1 MLSQCFLR
9 SDFMKNPLQLALNA
23 VLLIAVAVLFY
34 LHFASKPAAPAPVAA
49 KSAAATPAAPAA
61 DSAAT
66 PAPAAPAKP
75 APAAPAAPED
85 NVRKVAYVEST
96 KLLDNYKGL
105 QDARRAFERKAAGW
119 QKQHEA
125 GVRALQA
132 AVQTYQK
139 SAGGMTDEQRAA
151 TEQRLAAQE
160 QQVAQRQQ
168 QLQQQAQ
175 QEEAQMTEKV
185 LTKVNKLLEGY
196 GKENDYDLILVAGGG
211 TIAYARQG
219 LDITDIVL
227 KRLNA
232 EYAAGKK

>member
-1 MLSQCFLR
+1 
-9 SDFMKNPLQLALNA
+9 MKNSSLQLALNA
-23 VLLIAVAVLFY
+23 VLLIAVGVLFY
-34 LHFASKPAAPAPVAA
+34 LHFARPAAAPAPVAA
-49 KSAAATPAAPAA
+49 KPAAPVAAPAEKPDSAEATTPAAPPAAPAA
-61 DSAAT
+61 A
-66 PAPAAPAKP
+66 
-75 APAAPAAPED
+75 ED

-125 GVRALQA
+125 GVRALQT

-139 SAGGMTDEQRAA
+139 SAAGMTDEQRAS
-151 TEQRLAAQE
+151 TEQRLQAQE

-196 GKENDYDLILVAGGG
+196 GKENNYDLILVAGGG

-219 LDITDIVL
+219 LDITDIIL